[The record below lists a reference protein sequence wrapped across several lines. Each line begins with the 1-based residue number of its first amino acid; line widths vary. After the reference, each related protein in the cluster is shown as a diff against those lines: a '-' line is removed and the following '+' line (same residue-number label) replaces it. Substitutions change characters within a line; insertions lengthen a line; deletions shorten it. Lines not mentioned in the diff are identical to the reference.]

1 MSIATTVSDVLTVNP
16 ATHEVDL
23 QGLRMGLHRR
33 LTLAGDEG
41 FDTLFCERA
50 GGPAP
55 AAGPWCRV
63 PALQVAPARG
73 RAPRLRASGLILT

>member
-33 LTLAGDEG
+33 LTLAGG
-41 FDTLFCERA
+41 
-50 GGPAP
+50 
-55 AAGPWCRV
+55 
-63 PALQVAPARG
+63 
-73 RAPRLRASGLILT
+73 